1 MGRLSTT
8 ECTYLP
14 TSGIL
19 IHKRALESDT
29 RRHYTGHET
38 FKFMAGVETLKEVHE
53 VCRLQVDR
61 SSTSEWGTE
70 C

>member
-19 IHKRALESDT
+19 IRIGTLESNIC
-29 RRHYTGHET
+29 RHYTGHDP
-38 FKFMAGVETLKEVHE
+38 FKCMASVETLKEVHQ
-53 VCRLQVDR
+53 VC
-61 SSTSEWGTE
+61 
-70 C
+70 